1 VVALVEFLCRF
12 SRDDAGSPATEY
24 ALIASLLAVGLIGG
38 FTALAGGV
46 TNLYNAIASAF

>member
-1 VVALVEFLCRF
+1 MVEFLCRF

>member
-1 VVALVEFLCRF
+1 MLVEFLCRF
-12 SRDDAGSPATEY
+12 TRDESGSPATEY

-46 TNLYNAIASAF
+46 SNLYSAIASAL